1 MAFRRSTLGAGAI
14 AVLAVLFV
22 ALTVLSST
30 LLRGLRLDL
39 TENRLYTI
47 AAGTQKIVAGLKEP
61 LNFYLFLSSDAIA
74 NLPAL
79 RTYGTRVQEF
89 LEELAS
95 RSGGKLRLTMV
106 DPQPFSEAED
116 RAAEFGIRAV
126 PIGAEGNSLYFGLAA
141 TNSTDGRGVIDFFD
155 PGKEAFLEYD
165 VAKLVQQ
172 LSSPR
177 KPVVAWLS
185 SLPMTGGFD
194 PSSGQSTDP
203 WLVLGQAE
211 QSFDI
216 RPFEPGATEIAADV
230 DVLVLVHPKALAP
243 ATQYAIDQYALRG
256 GRILLFVD
264 PVAEAD
270 QSGAE
275 PGNPLAQMGA
285 DRASDPGPLLA
296 AWGVGV
302 VRGSATRGGVGG
314 LLRLVRTVREGTSV
328 VILPDGPRGPRYVA
342 KGGVVQLARLTGV
355 PIVPITYAASRVW
368 RLGSWD
374 QLVLPLPFARFE
386 VAVGAPIAVPADA
399 DAAELERRRA
409 EVETS
414 LRDLTRAVEA
424 RAGWPADALL
434 AGRGTL

>member
-1 MAFRRSTLGAGAI
+1 MSAPLPTLRRRLLGALATLAPWLLRPLFAALRASVRVQEVGGEALRARWARGEPVILAFWHNRLLVLPVIAAGQRVAILISQHRDGDLGAG
-14 AVLAVLFV
+14 
-22 ALTVLSST
+22 
-30 LLRGLRLDL
+30 
-39 TENRLYTI
+39 
-47 AAGTQKIVAGLKEP
+47 
-61 LNFYLFLSSDAIA
+61 
-74 NLPAL
+74 
-79 RTYGTRVQEF
+79 
-89 LEELAS
+89 
-95 RSGGKLRLTMV
+95 
-106 DPQPFSEAED
+106 
-116 RAAEFGIRAV
+116 
-126 PIGAEGNSLYFGLAA
+126 
-141 TNSTDGRGVIDFFD
+141 
-155 PGKEAFLEYD
+155 
-165 VAKLVQQ
+165 
-172 LSSPR
+172 
-177 KPVVAWLS
+177 
-185 SLPMTGGFD
+185 
-194 PSSGQSTDP
+194 
-203 WLVLGQAE
+203 
-211 QSFDI
+211 
-216 RPFEPGATEIAADV
+216 
-230 DVLVLVHPKALAP
+230 
-243 ATQYAIDQYALRG
+243 
-256 GRILLFVD
+256 
-264 PVAEAD
+264 
-270 QSGAE
+270 
-275 PGNPLAQMGA
+275 
-285 DRASDPGPLLA
+285 LLA